1 MKALQLSRVGLLEY
15 VDVPQPEVRPS
26 EVLVRVR
33 SCGICGSD
41 VHGVDGSTG
50 RRIPPVIMGHE
61 ASGDL
66 AAVGSDVDGWREG
79 DRVTFDSTVY
89 CGSCRFC
96 ERGLVNLCDNRRVLG
111 VSCADY
117 RQNGA
122 FAEFV
127 AVPARQLYRLPAGV
141 SYAQAALVEPLSVAA
156 HAYARA
162 TVEANA
168 SVVVVGC
175 GIMGLLIVQLLRAG
189 GVANVIAVDVDP
201 YRLARAADMG
211 AKHTFN
217 SATGDVLGSVR
228 EVTDGHGADVVYEAV
243 GIAATVKLAIDLLNK
258 NGTVVL
264 VGNLAD
270 SVKVPL
276 QWIVTRQLTLAG
288 SAASSGEY
296 PKSIDLIARHSVDV
310 DSLISAVA
318 PLREGSEWFRRLD
331 ANTEHLLKVVLEP

>member
-1 MKALQLSRVGLLEY
+1 MA
-15 VDVPQPEVRPS
+15 QPEVRPS

-61 ASGDL
+61 ASGDVV
-66 AAVGSDVDGWREG
+66 AIGSEVDGWREG
-79 DRVTFDSTVY
+79 DRITFDSTVY

-111 VSCADY
+111 VSCAEY

-127 AVPARQLYRLPAGV
+127 AVPARLLYRLPAGV

-162 TVEANA
+162 SVEADT

-175 GIMGLLIVQLLRAG
+175 GIVGLLIIQLLRAR
-189 GVANVIAVDVDP
+189 GVANVIGVDVDP
-201 YRLARAADMG
+201 YRLDRAAGMG
-211 AKHTFN
+211 AKSTFN
-217 SATGDVLGSVR
+217 SATDDVLGSVR
-228 EVTDGHGADVVYEAV
+228 EVTNGCGADVVYEAV
-243 GIAATVKLAIDLLNK
+243 GIAATFKLGVDLLDK
-258 NGTVVL
+258 NGTIVL
-264 VGNLAD
+264 IGNLAD
-270 SVKVPL
+270 SVNLPL
-276 QWIVTRQLTLAG
+276 QWVVTRQLTLAG

-296 PKSIDLIARHSVDV
+296 PESIDLIARHSVDV
-310 DSLISAVA
+310 DSLISAAA
-318 PLREGSEWFRRLD
+318 PLSEGSAWFRRLGT
-331 ANTEHLLKVVLEP
+331 NTEHLLKVVLEP